1 MLACCTWLTVCRLFV
16 RSTRGRT
23 ELSVGLRRTMAK
35 QPTTINISGSVLP
48 MHSHI
53 VAEAA
58 SDAVRFAAMFAHR
71 RHSAAETGQLGK
83 NCRPFLSHRQIASR
97 AARVAMARGERATVA
112 RGRGRGGGRG
122 RGRESAASPTAP
134 TEVRG
139 PVGPLLLFFSC
150 PATPAPLPVG
160 RRRRHQRT
168 ASTRMRAGSSSR
180 AATRRGS
187 SGSTTQRSRTPSST
201 RARPRCGV
209 TLPCCSPPLTT
220 LAPSCPLLCTRS
232 ASALPAR
239 RCV

>member
-1 MLACCTWLTVCRLFV
+1 MRPARLQWGATVRDAPRRFSRRLATVRGALPKARLTTTSATSSAASAAQGE
-16 RSTRGRT
+16 RSTGVVSHSPHTTLIVTGPTKSRK
-23 ELSVGLRRTMAK
+23 AK
-35 QPTTINISGSVLP
+35 IGPAVFRPAGST
-48 MHSHI
+48 
-53 VAEAA
+53 AGF
-58 SDAVRFAAMFAHR
+58 R
-71 RHSAAETGQLGK
+71 
-83 NCRPFLSHRQIASR
+83 
-97 AARVAMARGERATVA
+97 MARGERTTVA

-122 RGRESAASPTAP
+122 RGRESAASTP

-139 PVGPLLLFFSC
+139 PVGPLLLCC
-150 PATPAPLPVG
+150 PATPARCPATPTPLLSG
-160 RRRRHQRT
+160 RRRRHQRA

-209 TLPCCSPPLTT
+209 TPPCCSPPLTT